1 VLPVSIL
8 YKLTLNDLFVI
19 GDMKYKISSAKV
31 NLTNGQSDIEI
42 FTDYS
47 LPSDSFDNRIP
58 LTVDNTAITVDNGNL
73 TVDSVYKYDPAFH
86 LLTIV
91 LAEIYTMLPTLK
103 KVLK

>member
-1 VLPVSIL
+1 VFPVSIH
-8 YKLTLNDLFVI
+8 KLTLNDLFVI

-73 TVDSVYKYDPAFH
+73 TVDSVYKYDPAF
-86 LLTIV
+86 IC
-91 LAEIYTMLPTLK
+91 
-103 KVLK
+103 

>member
-1 VLPVSIL
+1 MRASCIYT

-19 GDMKYKISSAKV
+19 GDMKCSSAKV

-58 LTVDNTAITVDNGNL
+58 LTVDI
-73 TVDSVYKYDPAFH
+73 
-86 LLTIV
+86 LL
-91 LAEIYTMLPTLK
+91 
-103 KVLK
+103 